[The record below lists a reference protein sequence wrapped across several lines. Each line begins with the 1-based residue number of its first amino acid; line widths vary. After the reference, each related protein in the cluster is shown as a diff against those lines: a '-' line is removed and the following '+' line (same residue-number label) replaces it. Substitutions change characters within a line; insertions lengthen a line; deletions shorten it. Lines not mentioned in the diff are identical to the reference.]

1 MKGIVLAGGTGSRLW
16 PLTLAT
22 SKQLLPV
29 HDKPMIYYPI
39 STLMM
44 AGIEKILIISTPND
58 IDRFQDLLGD
68 GSRLGIEFSYAVQ
81 PEPKG
86 IAQAFTIGEKFIGN
100 DNVALVLGDNI
111 LVGNKVGTNLRAH
124 GEISGGLIFAARVTD
139 PERYGVIE
147 LDSEG
152 RAVSIEEK
160 PTSPKSNL
168 AIPGLYFYD
177 NSVIEL
183 SKSLVPSLRGELEI
197 SAINEKYLELN
208 KLKVTLLPRGTIW
221 MDAGTIESL
230 HEATSYIQAIENRQ
244 RLKIGCIEEIAWR
257 NNWIEDNQLL
267 EISMNLGNND
277 YANYLK
283 TLLEKNE
290 SNS

>member
-147 LDSEG
+147 LNSEG

-208 KLKVTLLPRGTIW
+208 KLKVTLLPRGTVW

>member
-68 GSRLGIEFSYAVQ
+68 GSHLGIEFSYAVQ

-100 DNVALVLGDNI
+100 DNVALILGDNI

-152 RAVSIEEK
+152 HAVSIEEK
-160 PTSPKSNL
+160 PTTPKSNL

-183 SKSLVPSLRGELEI
+183 SKSLLPSLRGELEF
-197 SAINEKYLELN
+197 SSINEKYLELK
-208 KLKVTLLPRGTIW
+208 KLKVSLLPRGTVW

-230 HEATSYIQAIENRQ
+230 HEATSFIQAIENRQ

-257 NNWIEDNQLL
+257 NNWIDDNQLL

-277 YANYLK
+277 YSNYLK

-290 SNS
+290 SDS

>member
-29 HDKPMIYYPI
+29 YDKPMIYYPI

-44 AGIEKILIISTPND
+44 AGIKKILIISTPKD
-58 IDRFQDLLGD
+58 IDNFKDLLGD
-68 GSRLGIEFSYAVQ
+68 GSTLGIEFSYAVQ

-86 IAQAFTIGEKFIGN
+86 IAQAFLVGEKFIG
-100 DNVALVLGDNI
+100 DDGVALILGDNI
-111 LVGNKVGTNLRAH
+111 LVGNKVGTNLKAY

-139 PERYGVIE
+139 PSRYGVIE

-160 PTSPKSNL
+160 PVNPKSNL

-183 SKSLVPSLRGELEI
+183 SKSLVPSARGELEI
-197 SAINEKYLELN
+197 SSINEKYLELK
-208 KLKVTLLPRGTIW
+208 KLTVSLLPRGTVW
-221 MDAGTIESL
+221 MDAGTIKSL

-244 RLKIGCIEEIAWR
+244 QLKIGCIEEIAWR
-257 NNWIEDNQLL
+257 NLWIDDNQLL
-267 EISMNLGNND
+267 KIASNLGNND

-283 TLLEKNE
+283 IILKDSEI
-290 SNS
+290 NS

>member
-29 HDKPMIYYPI
+29 YDKPMIYYPI

-44 AGIEKILIISTPND
+44 AGIKKILIVSTPKD
-58 IDRFQDLLGD
+58 INNFKELLGD
-68 GSRLGIEFSYAVQ
+68 GSKLGIEFSYAIQ

-86 IAQAFTIGEKFIGN
+86 IAQAFTLGENFIAG
-100 DNVALVLGDNI
+100 DGVALILGDNI
-111 LVGNKVGTNLRAH
+111 LVGNKVGTDLKAH
-124 GEISGGLIFAARVTD
+124 TEIAGAMIFAAQVTD

-147 LDSEG
+147 LDSQG

-160 PTSPKSNL
+160 PINPRSNL

-177 NSVIEL
+177 NSVVEI
-183 SKSLVPSLRGELEI
+183 SKSLLPSSRGELEI
-197 SAINEKYLELN
+197 SSINETYLN
-208 KLKVTLLPRGTIW
+208 AGKLKVSLLPRGTVW
-221 MDAGTIESL
+221 MDAGTIKSL
-230 HEATSYIQAIENRQ
+230 HEATSYVQAIENRQ
-244 RLKIGCIEEIAWR
+244 QLKIGCVEEIAWR
-257 NNWIEDNQLL
+257 NGWINNNQLL
-267 EISMNLGNND
+267 KIAFNLGENE
-277 YANYLK
+277 YATYLK
-283 TLLEKNE
+283 TIVENSE

>member
-1 MKGIVLAGGTGSRLW
+1 
-16 PLTLAT
+16 
-22 SKQLLPV
+22 
-29 HDKPMIYYPI
+29 
-39 STLMM
+39 MM

>member
-1 MKGIVLAGGTGSRLW
+1 ML
-16 PLTLAT
+16 
-22 SKQLLPV
+22 
-29 HDKPMIYYPI
+29 
-39 STLMM
+39 

-68 GSRLGIEFSYAVQ
+68 GSQLGIEFSYAVQ

-100 DNVALVLGDNI
+100 DNVTLILGDNI
-111 LVGNKVGTNLRAH
+111 LVGNQVGTNLRANR
-124 GEISGGLIFAARVTD
+124 EISGGLIFAARVTD

-152 RAVSIEEK
+152 HAVSIEEK

-208 KLKVTLLPRGTIW
+208 KLKVTLLPRGTVW

-244 RLKIGCIEEIAWR
+244 RLKIGCIQEIAWR
-257 NNWIEDNQLL
+257 NNWIDDNKLL
-267 EISMNLGNND
+267 EISINLGNNE
-277 YANYLK
+277 YSNYLK
-283 TLLEKNE
+283 KLLEKNE

>member
-139 PERYGVIE
+139 P
-147 LDSEG
+147 
-152 RAVSIEEK
+152 
-160 PTSPKSNL
+160 
-168 AIPGLYFYD
+168 
-177 NSVIEL
+177 
-183 SKSLVPSLRGELEI
+183 
-197 SAINEKYLELN
+197 
-208 KLKVTLLPRGTIW
+208 
-221 MDAGTIESL
+221 
-230 HEATSYIQAIENRQ
+230 
-244 RLKIGCIEEIAWR
+244 
-257 NNWIEDNQLL
+257 
-267 EISMNLGNND
+267 
-277 YANYLK
+277 
-283 TLLEKNE
+283 
-290 SNS
+290 

>member
-100 DNVALVLGDNI
+100 DNVALILGDNI

-208 KLKVTLLPRGTIW
+208 KLKVTLLPRGTVW

>member
-29 HDKPMIYYPI
+29 YDKPMIYYPI

-44 AGIEKILIISTPND
+44 AGIKKILIISTPRD
-58 IDRFQDLLGD
+58 IDNFKDLLGD
-68 GSRLGIEFSYAVQ
+68 GSTLGIEFSYAVQ

-86 IAQAFTIGEKFIGN
+86 IAQAFLVGEKFIG
-100 DNVALVLGDNI
+100 DDGVALILGDNI
-111 LVGNKVGTNLRAH
+111 LVGNKVGTNLKAY

-183 SKSLVPSLRGELEI
+183 SKSLVPSARGELEI
-197 SAINEKYLELN
+197 SSINEKYLELK
-208 KLKVTLLPRGTIW
+208 KLTVSLLPRGTVW
-221 MDAGTIESL
+221 MDAGTIKSL

-244 RLKIGCIEEIAWR
+244 QLKIGCLEEIAWR
-257 NNWIEDNQLL
+257 NLWIDDNQLL
-267 EISMNLGNND
+267 KIASNLGNND

-283 TLLEKNE
+283 TISKDSEL
-290 SNS
+290 NS